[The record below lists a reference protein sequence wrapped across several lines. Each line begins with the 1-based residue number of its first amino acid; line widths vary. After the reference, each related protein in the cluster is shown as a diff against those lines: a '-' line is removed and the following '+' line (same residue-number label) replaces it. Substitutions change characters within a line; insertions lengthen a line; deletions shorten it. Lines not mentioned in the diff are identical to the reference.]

1 MTEITNNTDLAALAA
16 TLGVTVADLQ
26 TLQAKNKLVGTRT
39 TVAKPLT
46 GVVKQVLEAQPC
58 KPSSKETSA
67 WVGSIL
73 GGIEVTIDGRP
84 YTVQVTVKDEAASKA
99 RKDALAA
106 V

>member
-1 MTEITNNTDLAALAA
+1 MTENANDVDTAALAA
-16 TLGVTVADLQ
+16 TLGITVADLAA
-26 TLQAKNKLVGTRT
+26 LQAKNKLTGVRT
-39 TVAKPLT
+39 TVAKALK
-46 GVVKQVLEAQPC
+46 GVVTQVLEAQPC

-99 RKDALAA
+99 RKEALVTA
-106 V
+106 